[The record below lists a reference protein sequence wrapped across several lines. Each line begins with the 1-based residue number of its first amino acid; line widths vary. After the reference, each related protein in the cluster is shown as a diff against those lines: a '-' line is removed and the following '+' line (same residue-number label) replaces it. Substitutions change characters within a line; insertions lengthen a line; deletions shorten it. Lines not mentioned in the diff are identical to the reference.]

1 MSVNTEALLEMKK
14 ILPYSGYCHG
24 AERSN
29 EEMIDLAIEHGF
41 DKVQLVGWHPYNKAM
56 VEKCHA
62 HGIKVNF
69 CQADTPEDAKMIFN
83 MGVDC
88 VLTND
93 YHFVKAGLEE
103 YGML

>member
-1 MSVNTEALLEMKK
+1 
-14 ILPYSGYCHG
+14 
-24 AERSN
+24 
-29 EEMIDLAIEHGF
+29 MIDIAIKHGL
-41 DKVQLVGWHPYNKAM
+41 DKVQLVGWFPYDKAM
-56 VEKCHA
+56 VDRCHA

-93 YHFVKAGLEE
+93 YHSVKAGLD
-103 YGML
+103 GLL